1 MLFRSVFGKTL
12 EEKGGKVVGK
22 EAFLAKDQDFKSA
35 LTKLKATNPE
45 ALYVPGYYEEVSK
58 IIKQAREVGLTCP
71 ILGSDGWDSP
81 KLAQIAGGEALNG
94 TYFTSAYSAQ
104 DKDPHVQQFIKDYKA
119 KFNEEPDTFAIH
131 AYDGTLAVAEAIK
144 QAGTTDGTKIA
155 DALSKIKDLQ
165 VATGKY
171 TLDKEHNPV
180 SGGIIIEMKDGVQT
194 FKEKITL

>member
-1 MLFRSVFGKTL
+1 M
-12 EEKGGKVVGK
+12 VGK

-35 LTKLKATNPE
+35 LTKLKASNPE

-81 KLAQIAGGEALNG
+81 KLAQIAGAEALNG

-144 QAGTTDGTKIA
+144 QAGGTDGTKIA
-155 DALSKIKDLQ
+155 EALSKIKDLQ
-165 VATGKY
+165 VATGEY
-171 TLDKEHNPV
+171 TLDKDHNPV

-194 FKEKITL
+194 FKQKITL